1 MKTYSDYGIEIP
13 PHKVAGEVVV
23 LCPECSHTRKKK
35 RDKCLSVNLTKRV
48 WFCSHCGWK
57 GGLPSEYQQ
66 MQKTDYKKPQPI
78 NKTGVSEK
86 VVNWFKTRGIN
97 QETLNHFKIVDQ
109 LEFMPQASKEVNTI
123 LFQYFRQG
131 ELINIKYRDGAKNFK
146 LAKEAELIFYNLDG
160 IKDFDECY
168 IVEGEMDCLSLWQ
181 SGIINV
187 LSVPN
192 GANLKNNTLL
202 YLDNSLEFISH
213 IKRFH
218 IATDNDIAGRQLRED
233 LALRLGKENCDYI
246 VFGQHKDANEC
257 LLSEGYDGIQ
267 KYVANKIEFPLEGV
281 FSVEDYSDE
290 IDDFYYNGLPIGAKI
305 GIPEIDE
312 LISFHK
318 GYICGIT
325 GIPSHGKTS
334 LLDDWLVRLS
344 ITENWKCAYYSPEN
358 KPTKLH
364 FSKIAR
370 LYTGKFWDGE
380 NRMTYNELQVVK
392 GYTKDRVWFIKP
404 EKDFTL
410 DSILLSVKQLILQR
424 GIDCFVIDAWNK
436 LEHKEETTGYVGKQL
451 DKLADFCEV
460 NNVICFLVAHP
471 TKMKKTQDGLRYEV
485 PTLYDIAGSA
495 NFYNKIDLGICV
507 YRDFT
512 TNITTLIV
520 QKVKFN
526 HWGKTGSV
534 NLNYSMPSG
543 RYSVDGQFEQNL
555 SWLRETQN
563 HGLLAKIFTTA
574 LLEYEFKNE
583 PSNNV
588 IQSKID
594 LTNPWGDSEFTEPP
608 F

>member
-1 MKTYSDYGIEIP
+1 MKTYSDYGIDIP
-13 PHKVAGEVVV
+13 PHKTAGEVAV

-35 RDKCLSVNLTKRV
+35 RDKCLGVNLNKRV

-66 MQKTDYKKPQPI
+66 MQKVEYKKPEPI
-78 NKTGVSEK
+78 NKTGVSQK
-86 VVNWFKTRGIN
+86 VIDWFAKRGIN
-97 QETLNHFKIVDQ
+97 VETLNHFKIVDKV
-109 LEFMPQASKEVNTI
+109 EWMPKVNKEVNTI
-123 LFQYFRQG
+123 LFQYFRDN

-146 LAKEAELIFYNLDG
+146 LAKEAELIFYNIDG

-181 SGIINV
+181 SGITNV

-202 YLDNSLEFISH
+202 YLGNSLDAISH

-246 VFGQHKDANEC
+246 VFGSHKDANDC
-257 LLSEGYDGIQ
+257 LLAEGYEGIQ

-281 FSVEDYSDE
+281 FSVDDYSDE

-305 GIPEIDE
+305 GVPEVDE
-312 LISFHK
+312 LVSFHK
-318 GYICGIT
+318 GYISIIT
-325 GIPSHGKTS
+325 AIPGHGKS
-334 LLDDWLVRLS
+334 SIIDDWLVRLS
-344 ITENWKCAYYSPEN
+344 INENWKTAYYSPEN

-370 LYTGKFWDGE
+370 LYIGKFWDGK
-380 NRMTYNELQVVK
+380 NRMTYNELQMVK
-392 GYTKDRVWFIKP
+392 NYTKDKIWFIKP
-404 EKDFTL
+404 EQDFTL
-410 DSILLSVKQLILQR
+410 DSILASVKRLVLQR
-424 GIDCFVIDAWNK
+424 GVDCFVIDAWNK
-436 LEHKEETTGYVGKQL
+436 LEHKEESTSYIGRQL
-451 DKLADFCEV
+451 DKLSDFCEH
-460 NNVICFLVAHP
+460 NNVHCFLVAHP
-471 TKMKKTQDGLRYEV
+471 IKMKKTQDGLRYEV
-485 PTLYDIAGSA
+485 PTLYDISGSS
-495 NFYNKIDLGICV
+495 NFYNKADLGMTI
-507 YRDFT
+507 YRNFD

-534 NLNYSMPSG
+534 NFNFSMASG
-543 RYSVDGQFEQNL
+543 RYSVEGQTEHNL
-555 SWLRETQN
+555 SWLKETQN
-563 HGLLAKIFTTA
+563 NGLVAKILTTPP
-574 LLEYEFKNE
+574 LEYDFTKHE
-583 PSNNV
+583 
-588 IQSKID
+588 IQSTID
-594 LTNPWGDSEFTEPP
+594 LNNAFGDNNFEPP

>member
-1 MKTYSDYGIEIP
+1 MKTYSDYGIDIP
-13 PHKVAGEVVV
+13 PHKTAGEVAVI
-23 LCPECSHTRKKK
+23 CPECSHARKKK
-35 RDKCLSVNLTKRV
+35 KDKCLSVNLNKKV
-48 WFCSHCGWK
+48 WACHHCGWK
-57 GGLPSEYQQ
+57 GGLPNEYQQ
-66 MQKTDYKKPQPI
+66 MQKVEYKKPEPI
-78 NKTGVSEK
+78 NKTGVSQN
-86 VVNWFKTRGIN
+86 VIAWFAKRGIN
-97 QETLNHFKIVDQ
+97 VETLNHFKIVDKM
-109 LEFMPQASKEVNTI
+109 EWMPKVNKEVNTI
-123 LFQYFRQG
+123 LFQYFRDN

-181 SGIINV
+181 SGITNV

-202 YLDNSLEFISH
+202 YLDNSLDAISH

-246 VFGQHKDANEC
+246 VFGSHKDANDC
-257 LLSEGYDGIQ
+257 LLAESYEGIQ

-281 FSVEDYSDE
+281 FSVDDYSDD
-290 IDDFYYNGLPIGAKI
+290 IDDFYFNGLPVGAKI
-305 GIPEIDE
+305 GIPQLDE
-312 LISFHK
+312 LVSFHK
-318 GYICGIT
+318 GYICGVT

-334 LLDDWLVRLS
+334 LLDDFLVRLS
-344 ITENWKCAYYSPEN
+344 IVEKWKVAYYSPEN

-364 FSKIAR
+364 FSKLAR

-380 NRMTYNELQVVK
+380 NKMTFNELQVVK
-392 GYTKDRVWFIKP
+392 QYTKDKVWFIKP

-410 DSILLSVKQLILQR
+410 DSILSSVKQLILQR

-460 NNVICFLVAHP
+460 NNVMCFLVAHP

-495 NFYNKIDLGICV
+495 NFYNKIDLGLCV

-534 NLNYSMPSG
+534 NLSYSMPSG
-543 RYSVDGQFEQNL
+543 RYSIEGQTEHNL
-555 SWLRETQN
+555 SWLKETQN
-563 HGLLAKIFTTA
+563 HDLVAKIITTPPI
-574 LLEYEFKNE
+574 EYDFKKHE
-583 PSNNV
+583 
-588 IQSKID
+588 IQSTID
-594 LTNPWGDSEFTEPP
+594 LNNAFEDKTYDAP